1 MQLVCPSCQAI
12 NRLPAGR
19 DAAVAQCGKCK
30 QRLFQAQPLEASAAV
45 FQRHLEKNELPLVVD
60 FWASWCGPC
69 QMMAPAF
76 SAAAAEL
83 EPDCRLLKL
92 DTEKAQKVAAQW
104 SIRSIPTMILM
115 QSGKE
120 VARTSGAMDKNQIVN
135 WVRQNLH

>member
-12 NRLPAGR
+12 NRLPADR
-19 DAAVAQCGKCK
+19 NASDAQCGKCK
-30 QRLFQAQPLEASAAV
+30 EPLFQSMPLEVSASV
-45 FQRHLEKNELPLVVD
+45 FSRHLEKNELPIVVD

-92 DTEKAQKVAAQW
+92 NTENAQQVSAQW
-104 SIRSIPTMILM
+104 GIRSIPTMIVFK
-115 QSGKE
+115 SGKE
-120 VARTSGAMDKNQIVN
+120 IARTSGALDKNQIVN
-135 WVRQNLH
+135 WVRQSIR